1 MVLKKGKKNRRFL
14 TRMKVRVVFEFAVFM
29 ICFGILIFQL
39 IRINVQKN
47 EEYEQKVLAQ
57 QGYTSKVIPYKRG
70 DILDANGAVLAT
82 SKMFYN
88 LILEPKN
95 ILEKDQ
101 YKDATITALKTVFGF
116 TDADIN
122 DLLSDADSYY
132 VIAKKYIDY
141 EKYKEFNDYC
151 DTEAGD
157 YVRGVYFEEQYQ
169 RVYPNGKLGCH
180 LLGFTVS
187 GNVGMYGVEGGYNEY
202 LNGYNGRSY
211 SYLNEEYGLTDV
223 VEPAIN
229 GYNIVTSID
238 STIQTAVQEVCDK
251 YMKEI
256 GAQNVSVLVMDPK
269 TSNVLALYNSHQF
282 DPNEPYDIEAVRY
295 QYETLSESLDEYED
309 KEIIYEGGYK
319 SFDEFK
325 QKATDEQRVNA
336 LNKVWRNFV
345 ISDFYEPG
353 STFKTFT
360 IAGALEEGYVHEND
374 KFMCDGYEVRD
385 VYTINCISW
394 WWGGHGEQNLSQTLE
409 NSCNDAMMQ
418 IAALEGRKDFAKYQ
432 DLFGFGQATN
442 IDIPGEPDD
451 ESCYSSVFHEDTL
464 NTVELATSS
473 FGQGITV
480 SMMQL
485 CTAFCSAINGGYYYE
500 PSIVQRIVDDNGNI
514 IKEKDNVLVR
524 KTISEE
530 VSAIMRD
537 ELHNVVLYGGGDAAA
552 IEGYTIGG
560 KTGTAEKLP
569 RNNGKYLISFIGFSP
584 VEDPQVVIYVIVDEP
599 NIEYQNSCP
608 YAKQIFV
615 GIAEQIFPYMNIYK
629 QNEEF
634 EIIGSE
640 FPDAPETP
648 IYDGDV
654 PENDVAGVD
663 SSEYEDTTEEDT
675 EEDTE
680 EEADQWE
687 DEESDE
693 WSDEETD
700 EW

>member
-1 MVLKKGKKNRRFL
+1 MKKGKKNRRFL
-14 TRMKVRVVFEFAVFM
+14 SRMKVRVVFEFAVFM
-29 ICFGILIFQL
+29 ICFGILVFQL
-39 IRINVQKN
+39 IKINVQKN

-95 ILEKDQ
+95 ILEKDE
-101 YKDATITALKTVFGF
+101 YKEATIAALKTVFGF

-151 DTEAGD
+151 ETEAGD

-353 STFKTFT
+353 STFKIITATAGLETGNVTKDSTFSCCGYKIVEDRRIRCHKT
-360 IAGALEEGYVHEND
+360 I
-374 KFMCDGYEVRD
+374 
-385 VYTINCISW
+385 
-394 WWGGHGEQNLSQTLE
+394 GHGAETFVQGTM
-409 NSCNDAMMQ
+409 NSCN
-418 IAALEGRKDFAKYQ
+418 
-432 DLFGFGQATN
+432 
-442 IDIPGEPDD
+442 P
-451 ESCYSSVFHEDTL
+451 VFT
-464 NTVELATSS
+464 
-473 FGQGITV
+473 
-480 SMMQL
+480 
-485 CTAFCSAINGGYYYE
+485 
-500 PSIVQRIVDDNGNI
+500 
-514 IKEKDNVLVR
+514 
-524 KTISEE
+524 
-530 VSAIMRD
+530 
-537 ELHNVVLYGGGDAAA
+537 
-552 IEGYTIGG
+552 
-560 KTGTAEKLP
+560 
-569 RNNGKYLISFIGFSP
+569 
-584 VEDPQVVIYVIVDEP
+584 
-599 NIEYQNSCP
+599 
-608 YAKQIFV
+608 
-615 GIAEQIFPYMNIYK
+615 
-629 QNEEF
+629 
-634 EIIGSE
+634 
-640 FPDAPETP
+640 
-648 IYDGDV
+648 
-654 PENDVAGVD
+654 
-663 SSEYEDTTEEDT
+663 
-675 EEDTE
+675 
-680 EEADQWE
+680 
-687 DEESDE
+687 
-693 WSDEETD
+693 
-700 EW
+700 